1 MNEFHFD
8 LPIDAALLATL
19 RHTLSAWLE
28 NSELEGLSRDDLVLA
43 THEAAANA
51 IEHAGASDPVWVDAF
66 VLDGE
71 IIIEV
76 HDTGHWKDDQQ
87 VSELRGRGLS
97 LVSMLVNDVEVLRDS
112 GGTTLRLL
120 QPEI

>member
-8 LPIDAALLATL
+8 LPLDPALLATL

-28 NSELEGLSRDDLVLA
+28 NSGLEDVSRDDLVLA

-51 IEHAGASDPVWVDAF
+51 IEHAGASDPVWVDGF

-76 HDTGHWKDDQQ
+76 HDTGQWKNEQL
-87 VSELRGRGLS
+87 VSEVRGRGLNLVNM
-97 LVSMLVNDVEVLRDS
+97 LVSDVEVLKDS
-112 GGTTLRLL
+112 RGTTLRLL
-120 QPEI
+120 QPKF